1 MLKLKRLL
9 VFNRFIFAFEKNI
22 FMKWILFYIM
32 VAMRVASFSLKW
44 NKLFHEALCY
54 HSWQTF
60 HASYKLEENEK
71 RKKCQKL
78 VEFYIYIFTSV

>member
-1 MLKLKRLL
+1 
-9 VFNRFIFAFEKNI
+9 
-22 FMKWILFYIM
+22 
-32 VAMRVASFSLKW
+32 MRVASFSLKW